1 MKDFYSIEENF
12 KFLYNDIYILLS
24 NKIIESSLAENW
36 LANWYICNKYN
47 TTRAI
52 EQCAANLIIPRLN
65 NSEIPPDSFKSII
78 DKKLNGCCESYNEIE
93 YTLDD

>member
-36 LANWYICNKYN
+36 LANWYVCNKYN
-47 TTRAI
+47 TNAKI
-52 EQCAANLIIPRLN
+52 GVLSCHLN
-65 NSEIPPDSFKSII
+65 KYKPNFFK
-78 DKKLNGCCESYNEIE
+78 L
-93 YTLDD
+93 TPL